1 MLNLIIAA
9 LASTA
14 SPAAPT
20 PPPPQAIP
28 AVATHLSRRDEV
40 ICKVV
45 MWPGIGTPQRACAPR
60 WEWDQRTA
68 REQQVLSQYQQRTY
82 SSGR

>member
-9 LASTA
+9 LAATA
-14 SPAAPT
+14 SPAVPT
-20 PPPPQAIP
+20 LQAIP